1 MTGMNTS
8 VSAGWYSFTN
18 LGPITTT
25 FTPAPACTASNQ
37 VSIGYVDNFFTGV
50 NVYAA
55 YGVQCTSTVDYSDCI
70 PTTTP
75 EPTST
80 TAVSD
85 EDDILWVDY
94 GVYYSPGLYCPKG
107 WKTVGMAGRDASSV
121 LTSSGVLAP
130 TATRP
135 SRTRAATP
143 TPYGDDY
150 YDYYYD
156 YYYDEYNLDPAS
168 VMKSMLEPKQTMA
181 LCCPDFM
188 TADSNGACY
197 SIVSSYTATTGCQVV
212 TGFNYEYSETT
223 TTYTMTYTYS
233 DDEGSETDVITR
245 VGTYDVPT
253 ATETTVRTYTTTLDG
268 EEKESMTAMY
278 IMPVVTLLYHE
289 SDLENA
295 AKETA
300 AAKAKAE
307 AEASE
312 TATNAANSLIGRN
325 RNSVWEGVGSVV
337 GIWMVA
343 MALGGALV
351 LPW

>member
-1 MTGMNTS
+1 
-8 VSAGWYSFTN
+8 
-18 LGPITTT
+18 
-25 FTPAPACTASNQ
+25 
-37 VSIGYVDNFFTGV
+37 
-50 NVYAA
+50 
-55 YGVQCTSTVDYSDCI
+55 
-70 PTTTP
+70 
-75 EPTST
+75 
-80 TAVSD
+80 
-85 EDDILWVDY
+85 
-94 GVYYSPGLYCPKG
+94 
-107 WKTVGMAGRDASSV
+107 
-121 LTSSGVLAP
+121 
-130 TATRP
+130 
-135 SRTRAATP
+135 
-143 TPYGDDY
+143 
-150 YDYYYD
+150 
-156 YYYDEYNLDPAS
+156 
-168 VMKSMLEPKQTMA
+168 
-181 LCCPDFM
+181 M

-337 GIWMVA
+337 GIWMAA

>member
-8 VSAGWYSFTN
+8 VSAGWYTFTN

-37 VSIGYVDNFFTGV
+37 ISLGYVDRYPNGV

-55 YGVQCTSTVDYSDCI
+55 YSVQCSSTVDYFDCV

-80 TAVSD
+80 TSVSD
-85 EDDILWVDY
+85 EVYSDDRDWVGY
-94 GVYYSPGLYCPKG
+94 GMYYSPGLYCPKG

-121 LTSSGVLAP
+121 LTSSGVLVP
-130 TATRP
+130 TITT
-135 SRTRAATP
+135 STRTRTATP
-143 TPYGDDY
+143 TPYGDGY
-150 YDYYYD
+150 YDYYDDYD
-156 YYYDEYNLDPAS
+156 YYFDYVDPAS

-197 SIVSSYTATTGCQVV
+197 SIVSSYTPTTACEVATGY
-212 TGFNYEYSETT
+212 NYEYSETT
-223 TTYTMTYTYS
+223 TTYTRTYTYS

-245 VGTYDVPT
+245 IGISDVPT
-253 ATETTVRTYTTTLDG
+253 ATITNVRTYTTTLDD
-268 EEKESMTAMY
+268 EDKESMTAMY
-278 IMPVVTLLYHE
+278 VMPVVTLLYHE

-300 AAKAKAE
+300 AAKAE

-325 RNSVWEGVGSVV
+325 TVWEGVGSVV
-337 GIWMVA
+337 GVWIGA
-343 MALGGALV
+343 MALGAAMV